1 MKPEPDSAYALF
13 LKQFP
18 LLAGSPSL
26 AVSPIQGG
34 TAFCFIKTSV
44 HGQ

>member
-1 MKPEPDSAYALF
+1 MKPEPDSANRLF

-26 AVSPIQGG
+26 AVMHMRV
-34 TAFCFIKTSV
+34 TAFCFTKTPV